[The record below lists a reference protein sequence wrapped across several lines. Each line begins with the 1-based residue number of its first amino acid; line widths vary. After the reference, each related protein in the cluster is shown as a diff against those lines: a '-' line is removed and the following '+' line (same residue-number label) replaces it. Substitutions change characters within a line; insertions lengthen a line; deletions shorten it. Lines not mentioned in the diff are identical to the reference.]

1 MKEPKKNYE
10 SNFFSLL
17 KERNNRK
24 NNRPVNIKFV
34 AKTSDI
40 RNSLKK

>member
-17 KERNNRK
+17 KERNNWK
-24 NNRPVNIKFV
+24 QKQPPSQHKICC
-34 AKTSDI
+34 
-40 RNSLKK
+40 